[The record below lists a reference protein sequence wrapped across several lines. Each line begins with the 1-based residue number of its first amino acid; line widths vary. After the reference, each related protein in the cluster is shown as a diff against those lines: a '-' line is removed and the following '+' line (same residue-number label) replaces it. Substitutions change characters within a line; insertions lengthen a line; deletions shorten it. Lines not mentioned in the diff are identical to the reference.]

1 MHYDARMNTAN
12 ALSNSPEWIDLNQA
26 ERLYPYSR
34 RQFWYWITEGRLTAY
49 RPTKRKVILK
59 RSEIDK
65 LLESKRVGADLDRII
80 DDVMHDLGEG
90 GRQ

>member
-1 MHYDARMNTAN
+1 MLNTMHV
-12 ALSNSPEWIDLNQA
+12 LPSSPEWVDLNQA
-26 ERLYPYSR
+26 ERLYPFSR

-65 LLESKRVGADLDRII
+65 FLESRRVGADLDKIV
-80 DDVMHDLGEG
+80 DEVLAEV
-90 GRQ
+90 GR